1 MTKIDASA
9 ISELKTIGFTPLIYC
24 SDQALFNVRAGVP
37 IVEALAQA
45 SDLLFL
51 GKSFAE
57 DAAYAKDTDRHA
69 WAAHYLTAM
78 GKAVIDDVLKVLTP
92 RPARTKT
99 ESEEE
104 LPQAR
109 NTANQMWERACSR
122 RRCISQYIQ

>member
-9 ISELKTIGFTPLIYC
+9 ISELKTIGLTPLIYC

-37 IVEALAQA
+37 IVDALSQA

-51 GKSFAE
+51 AKSFAE
-57 DAAYAKDTDRHA
+57 DAVYAKDSDRHA

-78 GKAVIDDVLKVLTP
+78 SKAVIDDVVKVLTP

-99 ESEEE
+99 ESEEV
-104 LPQAR
+104 LP
-109 NTANQMWERACSR
+109 E
-122 RRCISQYIQ
+122 SQ

>member
-1 MTKIDASA
+1 MSKIDTTA

-37 IVEALAQA
+37 IVQALSPA

-51 GKSFAE
+51 AKSFSE

-78 GKAVIDDVLKVLTP
+78 GKAVIDDVVKVLTP

-104 LPQAR
+104 LP
-109 NTANQMWERACSR
+109 E
-122 RRCISQYIQ
+122 SQ

>member
-1 MTKIDASA
+1 MVTNVAAPRFKERNNEQNRSIRDFRFKNHR
-9 ISELKTIGFTPLIYC
+9 LPPLIYC
-24 SDQALFNVRAGVP
+24 SDHALFNVRAGVP
-37 IVEALAQA
+37 IVEALSQA

-104 LPQAR
+104 LP
-109 NTANQMWERACSR
+109 ESK
-122 RRCISQYIQ
+122 

>member
-1 MTKIDASA
+1 MTKIDTSA
-9 ISELKTIGFTPLIYC
+9 IAELKTIGFTPLIYC

-37 IVEALAQA
+37 IAEALAQA

-78 GKAVIDDVLKVLTP
+78 GKAVIDDVVKVLTP

-99 ESEEE
+99 ESEKE
-104 LPQAR
+104 LP
-109 NTANQMWERACSR
+109 E
-122 RRCISQYIQ
+122 SQ

>member
-1 MTKIDASA
+1 MTKTDTSA
-9 ISELKTIGFTPLIYC
+9 IAELKTLGFTPLIYC
-24 SDQALFNVRAGVP
+24 SDQALFNVRPGVP
-37 IVEALAQA
+37 IVDALSQA

-51 GKSFAE
+51 VKSFTE

-78 GKAVIDDVLKVLTP
+78 SKAVIDDVVKVLSP

-104 LPQAR
+104 LP
-109 NTANQMWERACSR
+109 ESK
-122 RRCISQYIQ
+122 

>member
-1 MTKIDASA
+1 MTKTDASA
-9 ISELKTIGFTPLIYC
+9 ISDLKTIGFTPLIYC

-37 IVEALAQA
+37 IVEALSQA
-45 SDLLFL
+45 ADLLFL

-104 LPQAR
+104 LP
-109 NTANQMWERACSR
+109 ESK
-122 RRCISQYIQ
+122 